1 MILLGLCFFLF
12 SLVSLIIPSKLCHVA
27 SIISQIFL
35 NKVWPSRPLGMTGV
49 GKRIGVVW
57 GVLLLCVFFGVFG
70 QKGIVGHLREWSTEL
85 VISSGTLFFLPT

>member
-1 MILLGLCFFLF
+1 
-12 SLVSLIIPSKLCHVA
+12 
-27 SIISQIFL
+27 
-35 NKVWPSRPLGMTGV
+35 MTGV